1 MSSLYTPL
9 DPTRDPA
16 AEPTRDMSRADRLPA
31 DKPPLAAPLKDVR
44 ETREWSRRHDL
55 FVTLLLLALLREW
68 LEPIAFMSGLSSGW
82 PFAVYVGFGLLADW
96 MRLPALPGWV
106 LKIAAG
112 LATTGYIID
121 PPLVRDSSWWLS
133 LGPTA
138 AEDIASAV
146 AGRPEAVSAESRVLL
161 FLLGWALMA
170 QIARSLLLY
179 TRSGLWIVAATL
191 GYVALLPLWSDVGT
205 VAGVVRAAAVGLLL
219 LAAMHLPHAAR
230 RGQLPQSTGRKQV
243 LRSLVYAAFV
253 PLLLF
258 AAAYGA
264 AGLQS
269 RMPDAGAWPELYR
282 LWDRWNGQPG
292 GGAIAAS
299 AAAAPGR
306 SAAVSGYGSDDSA
319 LGGPLQSDE
328 QIAFVA
334 HTEKLAYWRGEAKS
348 FYDGRGWTQP
358 AGSQVDIVW
367 DESAAAR
374 TLADTMVQ
382 EVAFPTT
389 SVAGRQLFA
398 GGAIVRVY
406 ELRDGSWREAA
417 PDSVRRD
424 SASGKYT
431 TVGVPSLSYY
441 KLAVALPVRDS
452 AALPEAEAAANLQLP
467 AALPQRVAG
476 LARSI
481 VGQAGAADA
490 RAQAEALAAYLQ
502 RHYRYSLQDARV
514 PEQGADFV
522 DSFLFGG
529 GSGYCD
535 YFSTAMAVMLR
546 TLGIPA
552 RWVKGFTPGEAQPRE
567 TAAEGFDVTVR
578 NADAHS
584 WVEAY
589 LPGEGW
595 QTFDPTP
602 GFAGHADNAT
612 TDSPLPGDAAAFAAA
627 TAAAADGSTPSRL
640 LPQLQAAAA
649 EWLDAARRSAWAALQ
664 AAAHGARTAHGWL
677 AKAQAAVASPAGRA
691 ASLAALVAAAAL
703 LFAPYAAGVPLLQA
717 RLRQLQ
723 AALREPA
730 PPHPGPPPDGAAA
743 LDKLWRRV
751 YRRFGSRAPNHT
763 VREYIASLRGINAA
777 QRDLLLELAAL
788 DESARYTPLHLR
800 RISRKRLAALW
811 EQLRE
816 HR

>member
-1 MSSLYTPL
+1 MSSLYTAL

-16 AEPTRDMSRADRLPA
+16 AESTRDMTRADRLSA
-31 DKPPLAAPLKDVR
+31 DKPPLAAPLKGVR

-68 LEPIAFMSGLSSGW
+68 LEPIAHMSGLSSGW
-82 PFAVYVGFGLLADW
+82 PFAVYVGFGLLVDW
-96 MRLPALPGWV
+96 TRLPALPGWV

-112 LATTGYIID
+112 LATTGFIID
-121 PPLVRDSSWWLS
+121 PPLVRDSSWWLN
-133 LGPTA
+133 LGPAA

-179 TRSGLWIVAATL
+179 TRSGLWLVAATL
-191 GYVALLPLWSDVGT
+191 GYVALLPLWSDAGT
-205 VAGVVRAAAVGLLL
+205 VSGVVRAAAAGLLL

-230 RGQLPQSTGRKQV
+230 RGQLPQFPGRKQ
-243 LRSLVYAAFV
+243 LRSLVYAALV

-264 AGLQS
+264 ASLQS
-269 RMPDAGAWPELYR
+269 RLPDAGAWPELYR

-292 GGAIAAS
+292 GGAAAVS
-299 AAAAPGR
+299 AAAAQGR
-306 SAAVSGYGSDDSA
+306 SVAVSGYGSDDSA

-358 AGSQVDIVW
+358 AGPQVDIVW
-367 DESAAAR
+367 DESAAAG

-389 SVAGRQLFA
+389 SAVRRQLFA

-406 ELRDGSWREAA
+406 ELRDESGREAA

-424 SASGKYT
+424 AASGKYT
-431 TVGVPSLSYY
+431 TVAVSSLSYY
-441 KLAVALPVRDS
+441 KLAVALPVRDP

-467 AALPQRVAG
+467 AALPQRVAE

-502 RHYRYSLQDARV
+502 RHYRYSLQDARM

-522 DSFLFGG
+522 DTFLFGE

-535 YFSTAMAVMLR
+535 YFSTAMTVMLR

-552 RWVKGFTPGEAQPRE
+552 RWVKGYAPGEAQPRQ
-567 TAAEGFDVTVR
+567 TSADGFDVTVR

-602 GFAGHADNAT
+602 GFAGHADIAT
-612 TDSPLPGDAAAFAAA
+612 TDSSLPGDAAAFAAA
-627 TAAAADGSTPSRL
+627 PSADSRTSSLL
-640 LPQLQAAAA
+640 LPQLQAGAA
-649 EWLDAARRSAWAALQ
+649 EWLDAARRAAWAALQ
-664 AAAHGARTAHGWL
+664 AAADGARTVHGWL

-691 ASLAALVAAAAL
+691 VSLAALVAAAAL